1 MWKREGAP
9 ASSRPFS
16 SVIKGPEA
24 KAEKE
29 RGLALVHAL
38 SLSIRCCS
46 VFAPY
51 AEIWMWDGEGSW
63 SWRRKRRQPACRE
76 DILLCQGLVQP
87 YSVSFEGERERAR
100 GVVSQNPNA
109 YTTVF
114 PNIFPLKAN
123 IIPTNKI
130 TGILAFF

>member
-63 SWRRKRRQPACRE
+63 SWRRRRQPACRE

-87 YSVSFEGERERAR
+87 YSVSFEGEREQ
-100 GVVSQNPNA
+100 GEYPKIPMLLLLL
-109 YTTVF
+109 F

-123 IIPTNKI
+123 VVIPTNKI
-130 TGILAFF
+130 IGILAFF